1 MQYHSCA
8 LFEAG
13 AVKCWGYNSEGQVMP
28 SFVFLYCIC
37 DSLQIGDGSNVNQ
50 NTPVAVLGLG
60 SGVTMLAFGDVR
72 SCDAYFD

>member
-1 MQYHSCA
+1 M
-8 LFEAG
+8 
-13 AVKCWGYNSEGQVMP
+13 KCWGYNGNGEVML
-28 SFVFLYCIC
+28 SFDFLYYIC
-37 DSLQIGDGSNVNQ
+37 DFFQIGDGSNVNQ